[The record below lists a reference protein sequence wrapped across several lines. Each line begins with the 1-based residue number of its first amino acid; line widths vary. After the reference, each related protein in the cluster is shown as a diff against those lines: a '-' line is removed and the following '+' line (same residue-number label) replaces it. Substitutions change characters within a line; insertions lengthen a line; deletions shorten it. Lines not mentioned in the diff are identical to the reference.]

1 MSELAKLLD
10 CITPRQF
17 QQLIFEAERRGL
29 VSRKKDTLTI
39 GDLSRK
45 AHANAKAH
53 GFWEDWEMIDCLPPE
68 SDKER
73 WRDSAISTRL
83 LLIISEVT
91 EALEALRRG
100 DRAGFREEIA
110 DTFIRLGDL
119 CGGLNIDAEL
129 MILSKMRLNENR
141 PYKHG
146 KRF

>member
-1 MSELAKLLD
+1 MSEISKLLD
-10 CITPRQF
+10 NITPQQF
-17 QQLIFEAERRGL
+17 QQLIYEAEKRGL
-29 VSRKKDTLTI
+29 VSSKRDVLTI
-39 GDLSRK
+39 SELSRK

-53 GFWEDWEMIDCLPPE
+53 GFWEDWEQIDSLPAE
-68 SDKER
+68 FDKDR
-73 WRDSAISTRL
+73 WRDALISTRL

-129 MILSKMRLNENR
+129 MILSKMRLNESR